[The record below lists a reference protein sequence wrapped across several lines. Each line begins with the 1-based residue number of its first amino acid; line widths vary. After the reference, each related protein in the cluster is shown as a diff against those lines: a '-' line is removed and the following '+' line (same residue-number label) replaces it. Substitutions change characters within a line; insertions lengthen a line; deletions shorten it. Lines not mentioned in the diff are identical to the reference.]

1 MTLSMW
7 EQEKF
12 EDGHSQGLSQGR
24 SEGFSQ
30 GRSETINAA
39 EAFMKAKGLPV
50 EFISE
55 FKSTLMGSARA

>member
-12 EDGHSQGLSQGR
+12 EDGHSQGL
-24 SEGFSQ
+24 SQ

-55 FKSTLMGSARA
+55 FKSSLMGRARA